1 MRKRALLLGIH
12 AEPPRWLQIVY
23 MSIVPVIA
31 IAGYY
36 WISSNY
42 LADNPHGK
50 LLPSFMMMLRR
61 FLVLTSFSGIDF
73 ELNWVWGFIPVPDIT
88 LIGSLFWGDTAI
100 SLFLRLLTGVAIASA
115 VGLILGLNIAMF
127 RTLQFL
133 VLPWVT
139 VLSFVPVV
147 AVMPILLIV
156 LGIGEEAKI
165 VLIILG
171 LVFIIT
177 LSMYEKTR
185 EIAQELLVNA
195 RTLGATDL
203 GLTYRVVLPMVIPDL
218 LQTMRLNMGIAWYC
232 LLMGEAIAAQQGLG
246 YRIFLFRRVGPD
258 MAGILPYVICITLF
272 AFAIYYLLG
281 CIERRL
287 FPWKTD
293 GEKQ

>member
-1 MRKRALLLGIH
+1 MGGIYSGNH
-12 AEPPRWLQIVY
+12 LERLYSAR
-23 MSIVPVIA
+23 SA
-31 IAGYY
+31 SA
-36 WISSNY
+36 
-42 LADNPHGK
+42 
-50 LLPSFMMMLRR
+50 
-61 FLVLTSFSGIDF
+61 TSFFCAVNSLVNSRF
-73 ELNWVWGFIPVPDIT
+73 PGFIFVPERNT
-88 LIGSLFWGDTAI
+88 
-100 SLFLRLLTGVAIASA
+100 RASA
-115 VGLILGLNIAMF
+115 RVPM
-127 RTLQFL
+127 RTRS
-133 VLPWVT
+133 PIRRA
-139 VLSFVPVV
+139 SSISC
-147 AVMPILLIV
+147 VM
-156 LGIGEEAKI
+156 K
-165 VLIILG
+165 
-171 LVFIIT
+171 
-177 LSMYEKTR
+177 S
-185 EIAQELLVNA
+185 AQELLVNA